1 MKRITITL
9 ALLLG
14 LNLSAQEKKAYQLEN
29 GVVKIEQFYA
39 TGEIQQIS
47 FYLEGQAFGTWLKY
61 DQHGNLISKAK
72 IENGRPVKIFHYD
85 DGITTIIDRK
95 KNSVTKIKP

>member
-1 MKRITITL
+1 MKRIIITL

-14 LNLSAQEKKAYQLEN
+14 LNLSAQEQKAYQLEN

-47 FYLEGQAFGTWLKY
+47 FYLEGQAFGT
-61 DQHGNLISKAK
+61 
-72 IENGRPVKIFHYD
+72 
-85 DGITTIIDRK
+85 
-95 KNSVTKIKP
+95 